1 MILTTLSYHQSCET
15 ITVLILRGLEK
26 RRGVLCGLDIFE
38 DGVFSGSSVT
48 QRLTCIKG

>member
-26 RRGVLCGLDIFE
+26 GGGVLCGLDIFFLKM
-38 DGVFSGSSVT
+38 VCSV
-48 QRLTCIKG
+48 GPV